1 MKLSNETREVLK
13 NFASIN
19 SNLLVKAGNKIATMS
34 AMRNIV
40 ALATIEETFE
50 REFAIYDLN
59 EFLAALSLF
68 KKPVLDFKEKYM
80 MIAEEGSKKSIKYYY
95 TPNDMVTE
103 PKSDLHMPETDVEF
117 VLTHDEFVNIQRA
130 AAVLGVP
137 DLVMNAEVT
146 GEVEL
151 SVIDRK
157 NSTSNTFSL
166 VVADNATKNLV
177 SNFKTENLKLLPDDY
192 TVKVAQVGISHFK
205 SKDRDVEYFIALETH

>member
-95 TPNDMVTE
+95 TCLLYT
-103 PKSDLHMPETDVEF
+103 SDAA
-117 VLTHDEFVNIQRA
+117 DE
-130 AAVLGVP
+130 
-137 DLVMNAEVT
+137 
-146 GEVEL
+146 
-151 SVIDRK
+151 
-157 NSTSNTFSL
+157 
-166 VVADNATKNLV
+166 
-177 SNFKTENLKLLPDDY
+177 
-192 TVKVAQVGISHFK
+192 
-205 SKDRDVEYFIALETH
+205 

>member
-151 SVIDRK
+151 P
-157 NSTSNTFSL
+157 
-166 VVADNATKNLV
+166 AG
-177 SNFKTENLKLLPDDY
+177 TEMVMPGDDAKF
-192 TVKVAQVGISHFK
+192 TVKLITPIAMAEQLNFAIREGGRTVGAGVVTKII
-205 SKDRDVEYFIALETH
+205 E

>member
-1 MKLSNETREVLK
+1 
-13 NFASIN
+13 
-19 SNLLVKAGNKIATMS
+19 
-34 AMRNIV
+34 
-40 ALATIEETFE
+40 
-50 REFAIYDLN
+50 
-59 EFLAALSLF
+59 
-68 KKPVLDFKEKYM
+68 
-80 MIAEEGSKKSIKYYY
+80 
-95 TPNDMVTE
+95 
-103 PKSDLHMPETDVEF
+103 MPETDVEF

-177 SNFKTENLKLLPDDY
+177 SNFKTDNLKLLPDDY
-192 TVKVAQVGISHFK
+192 KVSVANVGISHFK
-205 SKDRDVEYFIALETH
+205 GKNRVVEYFIALETN

>member
-19 SNLLVKAGNKIATMS
+19 SNLLVRKGNKIATMS
-34 AMRNIV
+34 ALRNIV
-40 ALATIEETFE
+40 ALATIQETFE

-80 MIAEEGSKKSIKYYY
+80 MIQEDGSKTSIKYYY

-103 PKSDLHMPETDVEF
+103 PKLDLHMPEIDVEF
-117 VLTHDEFVNIQRA
+117 VLTHEEFVNIQRA
-130 AAVLGVP
+130 ASVLGVP
-137 DLVMNAEVT
+137 DLVMNASVS

-151 SVIDRK
+151 TVTDRK
-157 NSTSNTFSL
+157 NSTSNIFS
-166 VVADNATKNLV
+166 VVVGQSSEKNFV
-177 SNFKTENLKLLPDDY
+177 SNFRTDNLKLLQDDY
-192 TVKVAQVGISHFK
+192 KVSVANVGISHFK
-205 SKDRDVEYFIALETH
+205 GRDRDVEYFIALETH